1 MKDRMLLYC
10 YVGLSLRIERFIS
23 LHSAVDDGMIHFAAN
38 TAAQT
43 VNAFEWAGQSPTL
56 LLPPYLIH
64 GLLGLPELV
73 PNDISIASAVFAGFM
88 TVTNRQTRT

>member
-1 MKDRMLLYC
+1 MKDRMLSYC

-43 VNAFEWAGQSPTL
+43 VNAFEWAGQSGLGFRVRQSPTL
-56 LLPPYLIH
+56 LLPVGDVHPI
-64 GLLGLPELV
+64 
-73 PNDISIASAVFAGFM
+73 
-88 TVTNRQTRT
+88 